1 MCVCVRVCA
10 RVCVRV
16 CVCVYVQDGRTL
28 LFAAACSGNVQLFEW
43 LLQKY
48 DFAPDKWDKVS
59 AVSILHMHRATSVLA
74 LSSCAHAVAKGSVSV
89 NTQHVWDHMP
99 ACVYLFVCM
108 CERARDYIKMCLTQ
122 MQWTLWHLHVCLCD
136 LGKAVS
142 SCQCG
147 CWTRSPSH
155 GPASAWEVRL

>member
-1 MCVCVRVCA
+1 MHVCVCA
-10 RVCVRV
+10 HVCVCV

-74 LSSCAHAVAKGSVSV
+74 LSSCAHAVAEGSVSV
-89 NTQHVWDHMP
+89 NTQHV
-99 ACVYLFVCM
+99 CVCVRPYVCI
-108 CERARDYIKMCLTQ
+108 CERARDYIKMCLTE
-122 MQWTLWHLHVCLCD
+122 MQWTL
-136 LGKAVS
+136 
-142 SCQCG
+142 
-147 CWTRSPSH
+147 
-155 GPASAWEVRL
+155 